1 MILDLQKSKDKDFK
15 SAYKFA
21 LMSTFFLFGLRRGE
35 VKGRKQK
42 DVDFDNSILTINS
55 VYIQKEGGLL
65 KRTKNIGSFRN
76 IDVDE
81 NGLLFFNWWINIY

>member
-1 MILDLQKSKDKDFK
+1 MLNFDISKCWEIVPADHEKKNEKVTNIIDEKQLGEMILDLQKSKDKDFR

-42 DVDFDNSILTINS
+42 
-55 VYIQKEGGLL
+55 G
-65 KRTKNIGSFRN
+65 R
-76 IDVDE
+76 
-81 NGLLFFNWWINIY
+81 